1 MVRQYLRMAG
11 YMFLA
16 LCGLYAWLVI
26 EAGWRRYAGIA
37 LFIVAAV
44 RLMTLLKQ
52 RGAAKPHDTPR
63 DGRAGADG
71 TYPS

>member
-1 MVRQYLRMAG
+1 MMRQYLRMAG

-26 EAGWRRYAGIA
+26 ETGWRRYVGMI
-37 LFIVAAV
+37 LFIVASV
-44 RLMTLLKQ
+44 RLMTLLRQ
-52 RGAAKPHDTPR
+52 RGAAKPSDTPR
-63 DGRAGADG
+63 GGRAGEDG